1 MPIVEIRNLT
11 KEFNGFFRKRP
22 LVAVDN
28 VNIDIQKGEILGL
41 LGINGAGKT
50 TILKMV
56 CGLLKPTSG
65 EIRISG
71 LPLEKNRSKL
81 LNDISAVLEG
91 SRNSIW
97 SMTVK
102 QNLNYFGYLKNT
114 RGRILMERGQ
124 ELLNFFQ
131 LEHKK
136 NEVVKNLSK
145 GMKQKLAIVL
155 ALISDPDLIL
165 MDEPT
170 LGLDVQTSKLVK
182 QRIVQLA
189 RQDRKTVLLTSHQIG
204 MVEEICDRVAI
215 ISKGK
220 IIACERTG
228 KLLQNMGRE
237 QYVFKFQERPDLSIL
252 NHIPEVKELEFLSGN
267 NDDHF
272 FSIRLIIDRK
282 DNLFP
287 ILEALQKSSAKIL
300 SITKSEP
307 NLEDVFVRMIA

>member
-1 MPIVEIRNLT
+1 MPIVEIKNLT
-11 KEFNGFFRKRP
+11 KQFNGFFSKRP
-22 LVAVDN
+22 LVAVDH
-28 VNIDIQKGEILGL
+28 VNLNIQKGEILGL

-50 TILKMV
+50 TLLKMI

-65 EIRISG
+65 EIRIGG
-71 LPLEKNRSKL
+71 LPLERYRSKL

-91 SRNSIW
+91 SRNSLW

-102 QNLNYFGYLKNT
+102 QNLIYFGYLKNT
-114 RGRILMERGQ
+114 RGRILRERSQ

-131 LEHKK
+131 LAHKE

-145 GMKQKLAIVL
+145 GLKQKLAIVL
-155 ALISDPDLIL
+155 AFISDPDLIL
-165 MDEPT
+165 LDEPT

-182 QRIVQLA
+182 QRIVHLA
-189 RQDRKTVLLTSHQIG
+189 RQNGKTVLLTSHQIE

-215 ISKGK
+215 ISRGK
-220 IIACERTG
+220 IIACERTE

-237 QYVFKFQERPDLSIL
+237 QYVFKLQERPDLSAL
-252 NHIPEVKELEFLSGN
+252 NQIPEVKDLEFISGS

-272 FSIRLIIDRK
+272 FSIRMIIDRK

-287 ILEALQKSSAKIL
+287 ILEAFQNSSAKIL

-307 NLEDVFVRMIA
+307 NLEDIFIRMIE

>member
-1 MPIVEIRNLT
+1 
-11 KEFNGFFRKRP
+11 
-22 LVAVDN
+22 VAVDN
-28 VNIDIQKGEILGL
+28 VNLNIQKGEILGL

-50 TILKMV
+50 TMLKMI
-56 CGLLKPTSG
+56 CGLLNPTRG
-65 EIRISG
+65 EIKISG
-71 LPLEKNRSKL
+71 LPLERNRSKL

-91 SRNSIW
+91 SRNSLW
-97 SMTVK
+97 PMTVK
-102 QNLNYFGYLKNT
+102 QNLIYFGYLKNT

-131 LEHKK
+131 LNHKK

-155 ALISDPDLIL
+155 AFISDPELIL
-165 MDEPT
+165 LDEPT

-189 RQDRKTVLLTSHQIG
+189 RENQKTVLLTSHQIG

-220 IIACERTG
+220 IIACERTE
-228 KLLQNMGRE
+228 KFLQNMGRE
-237 QYVFKFQERPDLSIL
+237 QYVFKLQERPDLSIL
-252 NHIPEVKELEFLSGN
+252 NHIPEVKDLELISDN

-272 FSIRLIIDRK
+272 FSIRMIIDRK

-300 SITKSEP
+300 SIAKSEP
-307 NLEDVFVRMIA
+307 NLEDVFVRMIE